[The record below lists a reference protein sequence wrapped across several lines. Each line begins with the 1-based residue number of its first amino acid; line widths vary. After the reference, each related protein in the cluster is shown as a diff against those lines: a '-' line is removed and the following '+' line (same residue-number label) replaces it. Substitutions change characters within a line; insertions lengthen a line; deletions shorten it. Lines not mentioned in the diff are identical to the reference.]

1 MQDLEF
7 KTNLQYCGNP
17 TNSIREQHSSFH
29 GSSSE
34 IASLRDAR
42 DAIVANMKV
51 VYQAG
56 LEKLSELDA
65 EIRSLKAKK

>member
-7 KTNLQYCGNP
+7 KRNLQNCGNP
-17 TNSIREQHSSFH
+17 TDSIREQHSSFH
-29 GSSSE
+29 CSSSD

-56 LEKLSELDA
+56 FEKLSELDA